1 MPTVDTGAWSLPRL
15 TWNIGGALLPAPP
28 AEILPTSCSV
38 SAQDWKLTEGEVS
51 ADKIPQG
58 KVAVSVTTINYG
70 GGW

>member
-15 TWNIGGALLPAPP
+15 TWNTGGALLPAPP

-51 ADKIPQG
+51 TDKIPQG
-58 KVAVSVTTINYG
+58 KVAVSVTTINYSG
-70 GGW
+70 A